1 MSMMKKE
8 EKDGLESF
16 SKRIETRIKSGIK
29 GTDSMERLICRLL
42 TGKDPKI
49 AAHLATKWVEWRY
62 GKPTEKIDLTLNYTE
77 ALQKMRSKR
86 EHGE

>member
-1 MSMMKKE
+1 MAQGKT
-8 EKDGLESF
+8 DNLEAWA
-16 SKRIETRIKSGIK
+16 KRIETRIRKGIQ

-42 TGKDPKI
+42 TGEDLKV

-77 ALQKMRSKR
+77 ALSKMRAKR
-86 EHGE
+86 ES